1 MPSFSTQRS
10 ALRGIGT
17 ELAALLLAASCA
29 GCGEPGELL
38 CAVCR
43 AQLTAAGPVA
53 TVTPHGLVVQAAL
66 SFDGVAA
73 RCIRRLK
80 GEGETLLARV
90 LGRVLAPVLDAALT
104 SGALVVPV
112 PTSRAAFRA
121 RGYRVPDLLA
131 RRAGAVPVPLLA
143 PAVERADQRGLDV
156 RERREN
162 VRGSMRARRRGAGER
177 IVLLDDVV
185 TTGATLD
192 EAARALTEAGF
203 DVVSAVALAATPRH
217 RRLIEDSSATRRK

>member
-1 MPSFSTQRS
+1 MSSFSTPRTT
-10 ALRGIGT
+10 LGRIGS

-29 GCGEPGELL
+29 GCEEPGELL
-38 CAVCR
+38 CVACR
-43 AQLTAAGPVA
+43 AQLTPCLVETITPDGL
-53 TVTPHGLVVQAAL
+53 TVHAAL

-80 GEGETLLARV
+80 GQGETLLAGV
-90 LGRVLAPVLDAALT
+90 LGGVLAPVLDTALVA
-104 SGALVVPV
+104 GAKVVPV
-112 PTSRAAFRA
+112 PTSRAAFRR
-121 RGYRVPDLLA
+121 RGYRVSDLLV
-131 RRAGAVPVPLLA
+131 RRAGAEPVHLLA
-143 PAVERADQRGLDV
+143 HDGERADQRGLDA
-156 RERREN
+156 RERRDN

-177 IVLLDDVV
+177 IVLLDDVI

-203 DVVSAVALAATPRH
+203 EVLSAVALAATPRH

>member
-1 MPSFSTQRS
+1 MPSFPTPRS
-10 ALRGIGT
+10 ALRGIGI

-38 CAVCR
+38 CAECH
-43 AQLTAAGPVA
+43 AQLTYRPVGTA
-53 TVTPHGLVVQAAL
+53 TPKGLAVHAAL
-66 SFDGVAA
+66 AFDGVAA

-80 GEGETLLARV
+80 GEGETLLARA
-90 LGRVLAPVLDAALT
+90 LGDVLAPVLEAART
-104 SGALVVPV
+104 SDALVVPV
-112 PTSRAAFRA
+112 PTSRTAFRA
-121 RGYRVPDLLA
+121 RGYRVPELLA
-131 RRAGAVPVPLLA
+131 RRAGAMPVPLL
-143 PAVERADQRGLDV
+143 VSVIEKADQRGLDV

-162 VRGSMRARRRGAGER
+162 VRGSMCARRRGAGER

-203 DVVSAVALAATPRH
+203 EVVSAVALAATPRH